1 MKLKITPLQAI
12 VHLGAWYPL
21 LHLVFEYY
29 TGRLSINPYQEIE
42 QHTGLAAVFLL
53 ILSLACTPLN
63 TLFGWH
69 EAIKRRK
76 ALGLYGFAYTV
87 LHVGVYISL
96 DFSFMWGQIW
106 YNIVNERYLLVG
118 AIATLLLIPLAA
130 TSFQYFLKSM
140 GKNWRRLHNLVY
152 IIVPL
157 AVLHYAWSRKGDLFH
172 LRGDIAL
179 PALYALIVILLLVL
193 RLPFLRRGISSI
205 RSRVQGLL
213 RRTWRLIHKPP
224 VAQTPLGNDSQ
235 AKLQEAHAPA
245 GASSPEESASPSH

>member
-1 MKLKITPLQAI
+1 MKFKITPLQAI
-12 VHLGAWYPL
+12 VHLGAWYPV
-21 LHLVFEYY
+21 LHLVFDYY

-130 TSFQYFLKSM
+130 TSFQYFIKSM

-152 IIVPL
+152 LIVPL

-179 PALYALIVILLLVL
+179 PALYALIVALLLAL

-213 RRTWRLIHKPP
+213 RRALRLMHKPP
-224 VAQTPLGNDSQ
+224 AAHPPLGEDPQTKRQQSG
-235 AKLQEAHAPA
+235 APA
-245 GASSPEESASPSH
+245 PASGPEESASSSH